1 MADNYRNDTL
11 PRDVWRTAL
20 ASLIVLL
27 TIGGWVYSLSRPEY
41 RAALPAQTK
50 LWWVEQLVSLALMI
64 ACIGVILGK
73 RSFASA
79 AFWLAAYSLVFDLV
93 RWFFEFDQAQIPVPV
108 TVIMYALLMWRLRLT
123 WRRRAVVD
131 TAPPPA

>member
-1 MADNYRNDTL
+1 MAENNSYDTL
-11 PRDVWRTAL
+11 PRDVWRNVL
-20 ASLIVLL
+20 AGLIVLL

-64 ACIGVILGK
+64 ACIGVLLRK

-79 AFWLAAYSLVFDLV
+79 AFWLAGYSLIFDLV
-93 RWFFEFDQAQIPVPV
+93 RWFFEFDEAQIPVPV
-108 TVIMYALLMWRLRLT
+108 TVLLYALLMWRLRLT

-131 TAPPPA
+131 PTPPPA

>member
-1 MADNYRNDTL
+1 MADNYQNDAL
-11 PRDVWRTAL
+11 PKDVWRTVL

-27 TIGGWVYSLSRPEY
+27 TIGGWIYSLSRPEY
-41 RAALPAQTK
+41 RAALPSQTR
-50 LWWVEQLVSLALMI
+50 LWWVEQLVSLALMV
-64 ACIGVILGK
+64 ACIGLILGK

-108 TVIMYALLMWRLRLT
+108 TVLLYAFLMWRLRLT
-123 WRRRAVVD
+123 WRTRAALD
-131 TAPPPA
+131 TTPPPE